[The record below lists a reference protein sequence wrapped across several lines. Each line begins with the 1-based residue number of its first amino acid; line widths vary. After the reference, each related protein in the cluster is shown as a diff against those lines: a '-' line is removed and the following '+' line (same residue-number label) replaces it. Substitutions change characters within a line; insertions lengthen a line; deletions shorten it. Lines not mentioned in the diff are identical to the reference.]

1 MKSITGGQRL
11 RKVSV
16 TDESGNVIEMTFWP
30 KQQHLVPRMITRR
43 DIWALTGVVVA
54 TYYTN
59 LQLESTP
66 STTIDENPIKPET
79 ERHVARLRQ
88 MPRSTLAPARQVI
101 PVTVVKNKTIEDLKI
116 QNRFTCLASIENI
129 KEDMPW
135 FYVICSICGLKM
147 MKKAGRRGRYLYR
160 DNDGEPK
167 FQIRGFSHHF
177 QA

>member
-16 TDESGNVIEMTFWP
+16 TDESENVIEMTFWP
-30 KQQHLVPRMITRR
+30 KQQHLVPRTITRR

-66 STTIDENPIKPET
+66 ATTIDENPIKPET

-116 QNRFTCLASIENI
+116 QNRFTCLTSIENI
-129 KEDMPW
+129 KEDKPW
-135 FYVICSICGLKM
+135 IHQGSKSNKAIYVFHQAPISSQIWLK
-147 MKKAGRRGRYLYR
+147 KDSKAWQLRLR
-160 DNDGEPK
+160 P
-167 FQIRGFSHHF
+167 
-177 QA
+177 